1 MSLTPK
7 NRFAEKNNYPKNYP
21 RKLFLK
27 KQAPIEIQLDF
38 KQIFSQLWLIYIYI
52 YIYISRYKLSQFFLK
67 ISNSKTSI

>member
-7 NRFAEKNNYPKNYP
+7 NKFAKKNNCPKNYP

-27 KQAPIEIQLDF
+27 KQTPIEIQLDS
-38 KQIFSQLWLIYIYI
+38 KQIFSQLWLIYI

>member
-7 NRFAEKNNYPKNYP
+7 NKFAKKNNYPKNYP

-27 KQAPIEIQLDF
+27 KQTPIEIQLDS
-38 KQIFSQLWLIYIYI
+38 KQIFSQLWLI

-67 ISNSKTSI
+67 ISNSKTSM